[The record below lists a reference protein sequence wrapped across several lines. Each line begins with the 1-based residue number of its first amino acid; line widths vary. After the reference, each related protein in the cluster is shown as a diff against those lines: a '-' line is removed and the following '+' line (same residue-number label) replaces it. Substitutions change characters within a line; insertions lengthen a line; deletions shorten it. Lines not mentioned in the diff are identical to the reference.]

1 MKIIQHYVTINLL
14 WTTMLA
20 LAVLVAL
27 FSFFSLI
34 DQLEDA
40 GRGNY
45 GVLQAAT
52 YVLLTMPRLAY
63 ELFPIAAVIGSM
75 STLGIMAQNR
85 ELEVIRT
92 SGVSRIQLTVV
103 MAKAGGVMVA
113 LALVVGEL
121 VAPVSEEHA
130 QQLRTIA
137 LTQQITL
144 KTKYGFW
151 ARSGNSYVN
160 IRKVLPG
167 NQVEQI
173 YIYEFDNEDRLR
185 SSTRALRA
193 TYENRQWRLNGIEQ
207 TVIDRDS
214 VTRRKMRQAAWVSLL
229 HPEMINLVIVQPQYL
244 PIWGL
249 SRYIGFLR
257 QSAQNSRV
265 YEQALW
271 IKLVRPVTIIAMV
284 LLAVPLVRGHSRYT
298 AIGQRVFVGA
308 LIGVGF
314 HIVNEAS
321 GHIGVVYELSP
332 ALSAAVPTLALLAML
347 VWMLRRSP

>member
-1 MKIIQHYVTINLL
+1 MKIIQRYVTLHLL

-20 LAVLVAL
+20 LAVLAAL

-45 GVLQAAT
+45 GVLQAVT
-52 YVLLTMPRLAY
+52 YVLLTTPRLAY

-75 STLGIMAQNR
+75 ATLGIMAQNS
-85 ELEVIRT
+85 ELDVIRT
-92 SGVSRIQLTVV
+92 SGVSRMQLTVV
-103 MAKAGGVMVA
+103 MAKAGFV
-113 LALVVGEL
+113 LLIFALVVGEL
-121 VAPVSEEHA
+121 VAPISEERA

-137 LTQQITL
+137 LTKQITL
-144 KTKYGFW
+144 KTKNGFW
-151 ARSGNSYVN
+151 ARDGNSYIN

-173 YIYEFDNEDRLR
+173 YIYEFDNERKLR
-185 SSTRALRA
+185 SSTHAQRA
-193 TYENRQWRLNGIEQ
+193 TYQNRQWRLDGIEQ
-207 TVIDRDS
+207 TVIDGDS
-214 VTRRKMRQAAWVSLL
+214 VTRKKLRQAVWLSLL
-229 HPEMINLVIVQPQYL
+229 DPEMINLVIVQPQYL
-244 PIWGL
+244 TIWGL
-249 SRYIGFLR
+249 SRYIEFLR
-257 QSAQNSRV
+257 QGAQNTRI

-271 IKLVRPVTIIAMV
+271 IKLIRPLTIVTMI
-284 LLAVPLVRGHSRYT
+284 LLAVPLVRGHSRFT
-298 AIGQRVFVGA
+298 AIGQRVFIGA

-332 ALSAAVPTLALLAML
+332 AFSATLPTLSLILVLA
-347 VWMLRRSP
+347 WMLRRSP